1 MSKYMTKNKIRNTLK
16 IRKYDKNEIQITIR
30 NTTNNL
36 NNTQHKQKYYE
47 PIFKYETKITTRLN

>member
-1 MSKYMTKNKIRNTLK
+1 MTNNKIRNTLK